1 MWLFVLEIR
10 YSVFTEVVNSQNLQS
25 KDRGKTKTIAKSKT
39 GKVLGI
45 QFGSMSMRYQ
55 EHLLPFLCL

>member
-10 YSVFTEVVNSQNLQS
+10 YSLCTEVVKLNSQNLQS
-25 KDRGKTKTIAKSKT
+25 KDRDKTKTIAKCKT

-45 QFGSMSMRYQ
+45 QFGT
-55 EHLLPFLCL
+55 